1 MPGFNG
7 TGPQGMG
14 PRTGGGRGFCTPGT
28 GTAYGVGGTMNRGAG
43 RGGAPWG
50 GGRGRAWGG
59 GRGQFGPG
67 FSAPGYGAYAP
78 YAGGTPQQ
86 EAEFLKNQAV
96 SLEQEL
102 DQIRKRI
109 DVLSAQASPSE

>member
-1 MPGFNG
+1 
-7 TGPQGMG
+7 
-14 PRTGGGRGFCTPGT
+14 
-28 GTAYGVGGTMNRGAG
+28 MNRGAG

-59 GRGQFGPG
+59 GRGQSGPG
-67 FSAPGYGAYAP
+67 FSAPGYDVYAP

-86 EAEFLKNQAV
+86 EVEFLKNQTV

-102 DQIRKRI
+102 AQIRRRL

>member
-14 PRTGGGRGFCTPGT
+14 PMTGGGRGFCTPGA
-28 GTAYGVGGTMNRGAG
+28 GTAYGVGDNMNRGAG

-59 GRGQFGPG
+59 GRGRSGQG
-67 FSAPGYGAYAP
+67 FAESGYGAYAP
-78 YAGGTPQQ
+78 YAGGAPQQ
-86 EAEFLKNQAV
+86 EVEFLKNQTV

-102 DQIRKRI
+102 AQIRSRL
-109 DVLSAQASPSE
+109 DALSSQAGPTE

>member
-7 TGPQGMG
+7 MGPQGMG

-28 GTAYGVGGTMNRGAG
+28 GTAYGVGNNMNRGAG

-59 GRGQFGPG
+59 GRGQSGPG
-67 FSAPGYGAYAP
+67 FFAPGYGAYAP
-78 YAGGTPQQ
+78 YAEGTPQQ
-86 EAEFLKNQAV
+86 ETEFLKNQAV

-102 DQIRKRI
+102 NQIRKRI
-109 DVLSAQASPSE
+109 DELSAQASPSE